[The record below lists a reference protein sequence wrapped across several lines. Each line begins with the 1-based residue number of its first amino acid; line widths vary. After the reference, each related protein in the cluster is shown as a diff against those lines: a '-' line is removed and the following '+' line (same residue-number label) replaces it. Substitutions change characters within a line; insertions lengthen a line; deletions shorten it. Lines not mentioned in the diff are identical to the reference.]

1 MSEPIN
7 AAVAAEKLATEIV
20 ERRIAYLEKNNTR
33 WKPAHFYASSIP
45 ECDRQLVHSV
55 LDWDKKPLADG
66 GLLAIFDAGKAEE
79 ARIGRILSEL
89 GYELIAQQ
97 NPIEIRS
104 AKTGKIICTGR
115 IDGKIIYKDGTVK
128 PIAIPC
134 EIKSMADFLF
144 QSINTLEDF
153 QKRPL
158 HRKYL
163 KQMQLYLY
171 GNGIEAGLF
180 IISNFRQIKVI
191 PVYLDYGF
199 CEQIL
204 KQLER
209 AWEYVEQNKYPDPID
224 YRPEICDNCPFEM
237 LCTKTTTN
245 KAAELIESPELEA
258 NIARFLEL
266 KPAKA
271 EYDKLDKLIKEP
283 FKANGVM
290 NAIIGTKFQIIG
302 RKQKRT
308 TYDTALLSDEEKE
321 KIKKETESVIYK
333 IGAL

>member
-1 MSEPIN
+1 MSEVN
-7 AAVAAEKLATEIV
+7 AAIAAENLANEIV
-20 ERRIAYLEKNNTR
+20 AKRIAYLEKTNAR

-55 LDWDKKPLADG
+55 LDWDKKPLADS

-97 NPIEIRS
+97 NPIEIRHP
-104 AKTGKIICTGR
+104 KTNKVICTGR
-115 IDGKIIYKDGTVK
+115 IDGKIVYKTEGK
-128 PIAIPC
+128 PLAIPC
-134 EIKSMADFLF
+134 EIKSMADYLF
-144 QSINTLEDF
+144 QSINCLEDF

-171 GNGIEAGLF
+171 GNNIEAGVF

-191 PVYLDYGF
+191 PVYLDLGF

-204 KQLER
+204 KQLDR
-209 AWEYVEQNKYPDPID
+209 AWEYVEQGKYPDPID

-237 LCTKTTTN
+237 LCTKTTVN

-258 NIARFLEL
+258 NIERYLEL

-271 EYDKLDKLIKEP
+271 EFEKLDKLIKDP
-283 FKANGVM
+283 FKTNDVM

-308 TYDTALLSDEEKE
+308 SYDTALLTDEERE
-321 KIKKETESVIYK
+321 KIKTEKEIVVFK

>member
-1 MSEPIN
+1 MSITS

-20 ERRIAYLEKNNTR
+20 EKRIAYLEKSNSR

-55 LDWDKKPLADG
+55 LDWDKKPLADS

-97 NPIEIRS
+97 NPIEIRHP
-104 AKTGKIICTGR
+104 KTGKVICTGR
-115 IDGKIIYKDGTVK
+115 IDGKIIYKDGEGK

-134 EIKSMADFLF
+134 EMKSMADYLF
-144 QSINTLEDF
+144 QSINSLEDF

-171 GNGIEAGLF
+171 GNNIEAGLF

-204 KQLER
+204 KQLDR
-209 AWEYVEQNKYPDPID
+209 AWEYVEKGEYPDPID

-237 LCTKTTTN
+237 LCTKTTAN
-245 KAAELIESPELEA
+245 KAAELIDSPELEA
-258 NIARFLEL
+258 NIERFMEL
-266 KPAKA
+266 KPAKE
-271 EYDKLDKLIKEP
+271 EYDKLDKLIKTP
-283 FKANGVM
+283 FKENGIL
-290 NAIIGTKFQIIG
+290 NAVIGTKYQIVG
-302 RKQKRT
+302 RRQKRIS
-308 TYDTALLSDEEKE
+308 YDTKLLTDEERE
-321 KIKKETESVIYK
+321 KIKTENEITVYK
-333 IGAL
+333 IGVL

>member
-1 MSEPIN
+1 MSETN

-20 ERRIAYLEKNNTR
+20 EKRIAYLEKTNSR
-33 WKPAHFYASSIP
+33 WKPAHFYASGIP

-55 LDWDKKPLADG
+55 LDWDKKPLADS
-66 GLLAIFDAGKAEE
+66 GLLAIFEAGKAEE

-97 NPIEIRS
+97 NPIEIRHP
-104 AKTGKIICTGR
+104 KTQEVICTGR
-115 IDGKIIYKDGTVK
+115 IDGKIIYKDGNNK

-134 EIKSMADFLF
+134 EMKSMADYLF
-144 QSINTLEDF
+144 QSINTLDDF

-171 GNGIEAGLF
+171 GNNIEAGLF

-191 PVYLDYGF
+191 PVYLDLGF

-204 KQLER
+204 KQLDR
-209 AWEYVEQNKYPDPID
+209 AWEHVKAGTYPDPID
-224 YRPEICDNCPFEM
+224 YKPEICDNCPFEM
-237 LCTKTTTN
+237 LCTKTTSN
-245 KAAELIESPELEA
+245 KAAELIDSPELEA
-258 NIARFLEL
+258 NIERLLML
-266 KPAKA
+266 KPSKD
-271 EYDKLDKLIKEP
+271 EYEKLDKLIKDP
-283 FKANGVM
+283 FKTNDIL
-290 NAIIGTKFQIIG
+290 NAIVGTKYQIVG

-308 TYDTALLSDEEKE
+308 KYDTALLTDEERE
-321 KIKKETESVIYK
+321 KIKTEQEITVYK
-333 IGAL
+333 IGVL